1 MRSTKITI
9 GIACGAT
16 LVALMVT
23 ALATTGA
30 GAAGPVGSG
39 TASATKSVCG
49 MGTGKKATGTPIKLG
64 GIDMLI
70 PGVDFTTIGKVAA
83 AYFKCVND
91 NGGIN
96 GHPIQ
101 LHALQRAAQPGAA
114 GRAREEAGRE
124 RQGRRHRRQHELHR
138 VRHQLE
144 VLQVQGLRRDRRRRP
159 GRVLRHAGLR
169 RVEHGAALQQH
180 RRRAGARP
188 GRREVAR
195 SIASPDTIAAYAD
208 GGVAQG
214 RTGGRHPRSRASRR
228 SLPIT
233 DANSTILQAGA
244 GCRAR
249 RRRDPRLHARHGTAA
264 DEGGRSPRASST
276 R

>member
-1 MRSTKITI
+1 MSRAPS
-9 GIACGAT
+9 AAFS
-16 LVALMVT
+16 LLMLT

-49 MGTGKKATGTPIKLG
+49 KGTGKKATGTPIKLG

-96 GHPIQ
+96 GHPISYTLYDEQ
-101 LHALQRAAQPGAA
+101 LNPAQQA
-114 GRAREEAGRE
+114 RAREEADRE

-159 GRVLRHAGLR
+159 GRVLRHADLR

-180 RRRAGARP
+180 RRRPGSRP
-188 GRREVAR
+188 RRREVAR
-195 SIASPDTIAAYAD
+195 RRLAGHDL
-208 GGVAQG
+208 GVRRRRRAQG
-214 RTGGRHPRSRASRR
+214 RPGGGHPVEDASRPRSRSRTRTRPSPSWSRQQGPAAASSSTSRPTRLRR
-228 SLPIT
+228 S
-233 DANSTILQAGA
+233 
-244 GCRAR
+244 
-249 RRRDPRLHARHGTAA
+249 
-264 DEGGRSPRASST
+264 
-276 R
+276 